1 MRTLAELACDV
12 DCPVRRS
19 MDVLEGKWTLLIVR
33 DLLVE
38 PRRFGELL
46 ITLGGVSP
54 KVLTERLR
62 SLEAGGILT
71 RTVYPEVPL
80 RVEYALTERGRELRP
95 VIDALA
101 TWGGRLPADAGGP
114 AGAQGTGTTGPPI
127 ERGSGAPRGA
137 PASTVAVRG

>member
-1 MRTLAELACDV
+1 MRTLAELVCDD

-19 MDVLEGKWTLLIVR
+19 MDVLGGRWTLLIVR

-62 SLEAGGILT
+62 SLERESIVT
-71 RTVYPEVPL
+71 RTVYPVMPL
-80 RVEYALTERGRELRP
+80 RVEYALTDLGRELRP

-101 TWGGRLPADAGGP
+101 AWGSRLPVDADGPEGVKGDGTAKGAGR
-114 AGAQGTGTTGPPI
+114 A
-127 ERGSGAPRGA
+127 GSGAPK
-137 PASTVAVRG
+137 

>member
-1 MRTLAELACDV
+1 MRTLAAVACDV

-19 MDVLEGKWTLLIVR
+19 MDVLGGKWTLLVVR

-54 KVLTERLR
+54 KVLTDRLK
-62 SLEAGGILT
+62 SLEADGILT

-80 RVEYALTERGRELRP
+80 RVEYALTDLGRELRP

-101 TWGGRLPADAGGP
+101 AWGARLPA
-114 AGAQGTGTTGPPI
+114 
-127 ERGSGAPRGA
+127 GSSQPSARVG
-137 PASTVAVRG
+137 

>member
-1 MRTLAELACDV
+1 MRVVSGAVCDP

-19 MDVLEGKWTLLIVR
+19 LDVVGSKWTLLIVR
-33 DLLVE
+33 DLLAG

-62 SLEAGGILT
+62 ALEGEGILT
-71 RTVYPEVPL
+71 RTLFPEVPL
-80 RVEYALTERGRELRP
+80 RVEYALTDRGHTLHP

-101 TWGGRLPADAGGP
+101 TWGAHLPIAAGQRTDAHAEE
-114 AGAQGTGTTGPPI
+114 AGAALT
-127 ERGSGAPRGA
+127 S
-137 PASTVAVRG
+137 

>member
-1 MRTLAELACDV
+1 MRTLAELVCDD

-19 MDVLEGKWTLLIVR
+19 MDVLGSRWTLLIVR

-54 KVLTERLR
+54 KVLTDRLK
-62 SLEAGGILT
+62 SLERQGILT
-71 RTVYPEVPL
+71 RTVYPVMPL
-80 RVEYALTERGRELRP
+80 RVEYALTDLGRELRP

-101 TWGGRLPADAGGP
+101 AWGGQLPGDAGGSVG
-114 AGAQGTGTTGPPI
+114 AGGTRGGTGRPTAPVERDPGP
-127 ERGSGAPRGA
+127 SSA
-137 PASTVAVRG
+137 VAVRG

>member
-1 MRTLAELACDV
+1 MRALAALTCDD

-19 MDVLEGKWTLLIVR
+19 MDVLGGKWTLLVVR

-46 ITLGGVSP
+46 LTLGGVSP
-54 KVLTERLR
+54 KVLTDRLK
-62 SLEAGGILT
+62 SLEREGILT

-101 TWGGRLPADAGGP
+101 AWGELLPV
-114 AGAQGTGTTGPPI
+114 
-127 ERGSGAPRGA
+127 
-137 PASTVAVRG
+137 VAEPG

>member
-1 MRTLAELACDV
+1 MRTLAELACDP

-19 MDVLEGKWTLLIVR
+19 MDVLGGKWTLLVVR
-33 DLLVE
+33 DLLAE

-46 ITLGGVSP
+46 VTLGGVSP

-62 SLEAGGILT
+62 SLEEEGILT

-101 TWGGRLPADAGGP
+101 AWGERLPADAGRP
-114 AGAQGTGTTGPPI
+114 AGAQETGTVGSPI
-127 ERGSGAPRGA
+127 EWGSGAPVSA
-137 PASTVAVRG
+137 VAVRG

>member
-1 MRTLAELACDV
+1 MRTLAELACNV

-19 MDVLEGKWTLLIVR
+19 TDVLGGKWTLLIVR

-54 KVLTERLR
+54 KVLTERLK
-62 SLEAGGILT
+62 SLEADGILT

-95 VIDALA
+95 VVDALA
-101 TWGGRLPADAGGP
+101 AWGERLPARGSRP
-114 AGAQGTGTTGPPI
+114 AGAQGTGTAGTPVG
-127 ERGSGAPRGA
+127 RDGALIGGLSA
-137 PASTVAVRG
+137 TASAEG